1 MFFAVLPLILLVAAG
16 LWIWLRVW
24 HFWRLRA
31 EMRRWPTA
39 QALIHGVS
47 VRQPRRSN
55 IVEVEVSYR
64 HEGRNYRVWCKP
76 PAGGS
81 YAGTVKQAERQV
93 AMQFPVRSVHPVYL
107 NPERLDEAFLELPHR
122 TALALGAGGGLLLIG
137 VAAGIALPAFSVL
150 DAELAELLVMALLG
164 VLLSGFV
171 IMVCVAW
178 SKAPRRRK
186 RGRR

>member
-16 LWIWLRVW
+16 LWLWLLVW
-24 HFWRLRA
+24 RFWRLRA

-39 QALIHGVS
+39 KAMVHGVS
-47 VRQPRRSN
+47 VREPRHSS

-64 HEGRNYRVWCKP
+64 HEGCNYRVWCKP

-81 YAGTVKQAERQV
+81 HGGPVKQAERQV

-107 NPERLDEAFLELPHR
+107 NPERLDEAFLELPKR

-137 VAAGIALPAFSVL
+137 VAAGIALSAFSML
-150 DAELAELLVMALLG
+150 DAELAGLLVMALLG

-171 IMVCVAW
+171 ILVCVAW
-178 SKAPRRRK
+178 AKAPRRRW